1 MVNGS
6 AACAAEPMN
15 NAANAAALR
24 ICALWGRPLA
34 CMNMLLAVGVGVG
47 LGCRLG
53 LWLRF
58 LRCLSRV
65 VVTRPSHFT
74 GVVIFDCGVMVT
86 RFSHLAGMVI
96 LGCRVMM
103 SSTCRLRAAVPA
115 LLVVHAGLATAMLVA
130 ATGGDQV
137 LVLLGIELG

>member
-74 GVVIFDCGVMVT
+74 GVVI
-86 RFSHLAGMVI
+86 

-103 SSTCRLRAAVPA
+103 SSTCRLRAAVLA
-115 LLVVHAGLATAMLVA
+115 LMVVHAGLATAMLVA

-137 LVLLGIELG
+137 LVLLGIEIG